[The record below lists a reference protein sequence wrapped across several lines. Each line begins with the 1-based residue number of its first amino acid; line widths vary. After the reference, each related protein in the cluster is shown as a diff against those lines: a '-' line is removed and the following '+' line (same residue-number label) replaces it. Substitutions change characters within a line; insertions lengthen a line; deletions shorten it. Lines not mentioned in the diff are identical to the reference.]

1 MTYDPNDQVGRGL
14 DIIDAIEAVAGL
26 VEANRDASHGLRMMV
41 EILEDLPIAAEL
53 REKAEIR
60 DGFASKLAV
69 LMARYGAGTDIPEG
83 TSFKGKRFGW
93 RMQVGAALRGDNRT
107 AVLRIAAKGNEEMRK
122 EYDRALD
129 VQLPDDV
136 RKVIVAQL
144 REIEETGEWVRSNL
158 DDTED

>member
-1 MTYDPNDQVGRGL
+1 MTIDPTDNVGRGL
-14 DIIDAIEAVAGL
+14 DIIDAVDAVAGL

-69 LMARYGAGTDIPEG
+69 LMARYGAGADIPEG

-107 AVLRIAAKGNEEMRK
+107 AVLRIADKGNKEMRK

-158 DDTED
+158 DDSED